1 MNPRS
6 LLRSRIGAP
15 WLIALMVTGLP
26 PSAVQAQ
33 APASAPRPADYIVAV
48 VNAEPIT
55 NSEVR
60 ARLARVQQQLAQ
72 ERTPAPPRAELV
84 RQVLERLIAERA
96 QVQAARQAGLKV
108 DEGAVDD
115 AERSVARQNGID
127 VAELRRRLA
136 ADGIA
141 QASFRED
148 LRSQI
153 LMARMR
159 ERETDGRVR
168 VSEAEI
174 DQFLR
179 DLQSTSLE
187 DLELNLAQVLVA
199 IPENASAAQIEALAA
214 KARRVQAQARAGED
228 FAALARQASD
238 ATGAAPGA
246 SGNGGAFGLR
256 PADRYPQ
263 LFVEATAALP
273 VGAVS
278 EVVRS
283 GAGFHVLK
291 VLEKRQSGGLA
302 VVQTRSRH
310 ILLRP
315 GPQLSEA
322 TARQR
327 LSEYRQRIA
336 SGQADFAALARE
348 HSQDGSAPAGGDL
361 GWANPGMFVPEFEEV
376 MDGLAPGQIAEPFV
390 SRFGVHLVQVLERRR
405 ITPSVR
411 EQREFARSQ
420 LRQKKGEDAYQQW
433 AQEVRGRAF
442 VDLREPPQ

>member
-1 MNPRS
+1 MHPA
-6 LLRSRIGAP
+6 RIGAP

-26 PSAVQAQ
+26 LSAVQAQTQ
-33 APASAPRPADYIVAV
+33 APASAPRSADYIVAV

-60 ARLARVQQQLAQ
+60 TRLARVQQQLAQ
-72 ERTPAPPRAELV
+72 ERAPVPPRAELV

-115 AERSVARQNGID
+115 AERSVARQNGIE

-136 ADGIA
+136 ADGIP

-153 LMARMR
+153 LLARMR

-199 IPENASAAQIEALAA
+199 IPENASPAQVEALAA

-238 ATGAAPGA
+238 ATGSAPGA

-278 EVVRS
+278 EIVRS

-310 ILLRP
+310 ILLRL
-315 GPQLSEA
+315 GPQLTEA
-322 TARQR
+322 AARQR

-361 GWANPGMFVPEFEEV
+361 GWANPGMFVPEFEDV

-390 SRFGVHLVQVLERRR
+390 SRFGVHLLQVLERRR

-420 LRQKKGEDAYQQW
+420 LRQKKSEEAFQQW

>member
-26 PSAVQAQ
+26 LSAVQAQ
-33 APASAPRPADYIVAV
+33 APASASAPRPADYIVAV

-179 DLQSTSLE
+179 D
-187 DLELNLAQVLVA
+187 QV
-199 IPENASAAQIEALAA
+199 
-214 KARRVQAQARAGED
+214 
-228 FAALARQASD
+228 
-238 ATGAAPGA
+238 AAP
-246 SGNGGAFGLR
+246 
-256 PADRYPQ
+256 
-263 LFVEATAALP
+263 
-273 VGAVS
+273 
-278 EVVRS
+278 
-283 GAGFHVLK
+283 
-291 VLEKRQSGGLA
+291 
-302 VVQTRSRH
+302 
-310 ILLRP
+310 
-315 GPQLSEA
+315 
-322 TARQR
+322 
-327 LSEYRQRIA
+327 
-336 SGQADFAALARE
+336 
-348 HSQDGSAPAGGDL
+348 
-361 GWANPGMFVPEFEEV
+361 
-376 MDGLAPGQIAEPFV
+376 
-390 SRFGVHLVQVLERRR
+390 SRFTQY
-405 ITPSVR
+405 
-411 EQREFARSQ
+411 
-420 LRQKKGEDAYQQW
+420 D
-433 AQEVRGRAF
+433 
-442 VDLREPPQ
+442 